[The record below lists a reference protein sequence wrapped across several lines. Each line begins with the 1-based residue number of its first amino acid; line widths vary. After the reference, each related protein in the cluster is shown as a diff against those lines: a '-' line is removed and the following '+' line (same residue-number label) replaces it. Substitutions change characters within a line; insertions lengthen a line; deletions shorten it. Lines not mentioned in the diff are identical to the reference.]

1 MKEGQCSGTTVS
13 GPKADYR
20 DGQMRERLCYE
31 VLRGVDVE
39 GHQLPVQMQISGRA
53 RHKYD
58 VLMESHVVG
67 HQKTVPRM
75 ILGKGRAVQGLAIKF

>member
-1 MKEGQCSGTTVS
+1 
-13 GPKADYR
+13 
-20 DGQMRERLCYE
+20 
-31 VLRGVDVE
+31 
-39 GHQLPVQMQISGRA
+39 MQISGRA